1 MTRVHVSDRLKEANV
16 KKTLI
21 FTSGMALGYIA
32 GTKAGT
38 ERYQQ
43 IVSAVRLLGERTG
56 WWQRA
61 EPAAVRAPSVAPLAP
76 SVPPNATL
84 YAATASAEQLSAPAG
99 STRPPAP

>member
-1 MTRVHVSDRLKEANV
+1 M

-21 FTSGMALGYIA
+21 FTSGLALGYIA

-43 IVSAVRLLGERTG
+43 IVSAAGLLGERTG

-61 EPAAVRAPSVAPLAP
+61 EPAPLRAPSAAPLAP

-84 YAATASAEQLSAPAG
+84 YAATTSAEQVSAPAR
-99 STRPPAP
+99 STRPLAP